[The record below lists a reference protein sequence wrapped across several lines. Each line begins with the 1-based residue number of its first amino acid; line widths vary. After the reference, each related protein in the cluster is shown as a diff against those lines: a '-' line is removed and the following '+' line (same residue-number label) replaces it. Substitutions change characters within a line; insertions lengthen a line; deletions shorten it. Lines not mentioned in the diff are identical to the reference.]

1 MELNFSYLWRN
12 AHMIV
17 DGVWL
22 TVILAVCA
30 ISLGY
35 VFGVLLAVMRRS
47 QYKMLRLI
55 AGAYI
60 EVVRNTPLLVQ
71 VFLLFF
77 GLSILGLK
85 LPAMVVAIVAMV
97 LNTVAY
103 TAEILR
109 AGFDAI
115 KPGQWEAAESL
126 GFNRAQTY
134 WYVALLP
141 ATEKVYPSLSS
152 QFVLMMLATSITS
165 QISVDELTA
174 VANFLQ
180 AQSYRPFETYIVTA
194 LLYIALSFVLRTI
207 LWLIGRAVFPRL
219 RMHSA

>member
-1 MELNFSYLWRN
+1 MELNFSYLLRN
-12 AHMIV
+12 THIIA

-22 TVILAVCA
+22 TVILSTFA

-35 VFGVLLAVMRRS
+35 VFGVLLAIMRRS
-47 QYKMLRLI
+47 PYKALRLV
-55 AGAYI
+55 AGVYI
-60 EVVRNTPLLVQ
+60 EIVRNTPLLVQ

-85 LPAMVVAIVAMV
+85 LPAMIVAIIAMV
-97 LNTVAY
+97 LNTIAY
-103 TAEILR
+103 TAEIMR

-115 KPGQWEAAESL
+115 KPGQWEAADAL
-126 GFNRAQTY
+126 GLNKAQTY
-134 WYVALLP
+134 WHVALLP

-174 VANFLQ
+174 IANFLQ

-194 LLYIALSFVLRTI
+194 LIYVLLSLVLRAA
-207 LWLIGRAVFPRL
+207 LWAIGRVIFPRL
-219 RMHSA
+219 RVQKA

>member
-12 AHMIV
+12 WQMLA
-17 DGVWL
+17 DGLWL
-22 TVILAVCA
+22 TLVLSVCA
-30 ISLGY
+30 IALGY
-35 VFGVLLAVMRRS
+35 IFGVLLAIMRRS
-47 QYKMLRLI
+47 RFAPLRLV

-85 LPAMVVAIVAMV
+85 LPAMIVATLAMV

-103 TAEILR
+103 TAEIIR

-126 GFNRAQTY
+126 GFSRAQSY

-141 ATEKVYPSLSS
+141 ATQQVYPSLSS

-165 QISVDELTA
+165 QISVDDLTA
-174 VANFLQ
+174 VANLLQ

-194 LLYIALSFVLRTI
+194 LLYVLLSFALRFVL
-207 LWLIGRAVFPRL
+207 WAIGRAIFPRP
-219 RMHSA
+219 RHVSA